1 MWRLKSQ
8 IQGGIYSVKPWH
20 IIIWPNSSLQWMAII
35 ALLRVKCLRCE
46 DQKWEGGS
54 ERSDGQE
61 IYESRWQLLC
71 ILYLGS
77 CHLRHKIFSVSFKTR
92 CILYLET
99 QNSRKFWGIWIIN
112 ILFAACDKQVE
123 SPLKYVK
130 RKRRDWDRF
139 MKAGAA
145 SGQVFPHCK
154 TLKVVSFILKCWN
167 MICLWNLLKE
177 NLPLK
182 YVKRKEICR

>member
-1 MWRLKSQ
+1 M
-8 IQGGIYSVKPWH
+8 
-20 IIIWPNSSLQWMAII
+20 SLLW
-35 ALLRVKCLRCE
+35 
-46 DQKWEGGS
+46 GS
-54 ERSDGQE
+54 ERRRRIIKIRREDGQE